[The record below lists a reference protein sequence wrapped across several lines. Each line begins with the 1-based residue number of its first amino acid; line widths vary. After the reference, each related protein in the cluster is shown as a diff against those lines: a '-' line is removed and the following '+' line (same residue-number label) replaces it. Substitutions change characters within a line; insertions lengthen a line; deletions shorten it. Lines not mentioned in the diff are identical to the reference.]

1 MSLLRAFIAIE
12 IPGEIKKTIAARL
25 VDLQKSSGHAVRWV
39 APENLHLTLKF
50 LGEISPASVELLCQA
65 LQTECDQHAHFEITV
80 SGLGG
85 FPSLHRPRS
94 LWFGLEAPPRLN
106 HLQYKL
112 EAATAR
118 LGYATEDKPFSP
130 HLTIG
135 RIREQASSAELQLL
149 NSALQKLQVGQLG
162 SFSVQSVQLF
172 KSDLHPDGPVY
183 TSLFAARLSY
193 PKKDVI

>member
-12 IPGEIKKTIAARL
+12 IPGEIKRTIAAKL
-25 VDLQKSSGHAVRWV
+25 VDLQKSTGRAVRWV

-65 LQTECDQHAHFEITV
+65 LQTECGQHAPFEITV

-85 FPSLHRPRS
+85 FPNLHRPRS
-94 LWFGLEAPPRLN
+94 LWFGLEAPLKLH

-112 EAATAR
+112 ETATAR

-130 HLTIG
+130 HLTLG
-135 RIREQASSAELQLL
+135 RVREQTTPAELQLL
-149 NSALQKLQVGQLG
+149 LAALQKLQVGKLG
-162 SFSVQSVQLF
+162 SFTAQAVQLF

-183 TSLFAARLSY
+183 TSLFAARLNY
-193 PKKDVI
+193 PQKDVI